1 MPIVFELVIVVL
13 AGLGLAIA
21 TYIRRHKLS
30 GSKLICPLNTDCEA
44 VIHSKWSSTFGFSNE
59 FLGQVYYLV
68 IGLSYLFFI
77 FYPTLYTPL
86 VAFILTAL
94 SAGAFF
100 FSVFLIYVQIAK
112 IGEWCVWCIFSALC
126 SVCIF
131 LAVLGLWFA
140 A

>member
-1 MPIVFELVIVVL
+1 
-13 AGLGLAIA
+13 
-21 TYIRRHKLS
+21 
-30 GSKLICPLNTDCEA
+30 
-44 VIHSKWSSTFGFSNE
+44 
-59 FLGQVYYLV
+59 V